1 MITEGPKLHYWNY
14 FLAIESDLEKLSR
27 YIEFSEDNL
36 NTYSI
41 ELAQILLTA
50 ASEVDVLLKDILTL
64 MEVPLERNNMYCY
77 RNAIV
82 EHLPGMIQERV
93 YVGRSSLIFQPWD
106 NLLDDKAP
114 FWWEGYNSVKH
125 HRNQFFP
132 NANLQNTL
140 NAVGG
145 LLIVVIYYY
154 KIEYELHEKKEI
166 NFRDITFKLQSVS
179 NFISLN
185 SDYYFKSIVG

>member
-93 YVGRSSLIFQPWD
+93 YVGRSSLIF
-106 NLLDDKAP
+106 
-114 FWWEGYNSVKH
+114 
-125 HRNQFFP
+125 
-132 NANLQNTL
+132 
-140 NAVGG
+140 
-145 LLIVVIYYY
+145 
-154 KIEYELHEKKEI
+154 
-166 NFRDITFKLQSVS
+166 
-179 NFISLN
+179 
-185 SDYYFKSIVG
+185 